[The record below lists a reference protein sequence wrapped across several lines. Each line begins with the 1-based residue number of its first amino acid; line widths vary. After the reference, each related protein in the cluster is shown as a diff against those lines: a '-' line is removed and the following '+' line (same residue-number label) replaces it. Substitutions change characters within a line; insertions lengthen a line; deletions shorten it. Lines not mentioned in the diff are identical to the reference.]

1 MAGTTTKGFRYPTAS
16 DAPAVHTAIFNLAT
30 DVDTKFDSY
39 LTSVL
44 ISSTYLTQSNAAA
57 TYLTQS
63 SYTSLAATAKRN
75 AEDYATVSSFLVMS

>member
-44 ISSTYLTQSNAAA
+44 ISSTYLTQANASA

-63 SYTSLAATAKRN
+63 SYTSLATTAKRN